1 MITIKKIAV
10 IFALSIVH
18 QNAYAATYYIDSTL
32 GNDSWSGMLP
42 TKAASPSTDGP
53 WQSLNRLATAAL
65 SPGDVVELQCGSKW
79 IQTLRLKNS
88 GTPDLPITIR
98 PTSSTCD
105 APPSIDGGQNID
117 AHSWVPHNNV
127 IYKASWPNQKFLNGS
142 VASGVMGWNSWSAA
156 GDQKVIH
163 ERNCPDSSS
172 GCGAFTSSAKP
183 GGSLMNSNSFQVESG
198 ITYSGG
204 ISVRVPTGIKVKV
217 LVRRGSPPYEPISAP
232 LWITGT
238 GAWQKIT
245 IAFTAR
251 YIVTD
256 ARLDIE
262 NPSEGMT
269 FHFKDV
275 SLSAVFANPVGAW
288 IGDQPLLPAHH
299 PNRGQDATR
308 PNSVYAKAAA
318 DGNAV
323 RNDIGSIGSTYLD
336 IDSTLKL
343 PVGTLPKPGNRL
355 RIRTAAWHVNESI
368 ITKVEGNRLSFQPA
382 TRHQVQAGQG
392 YFLLGELGMLDSP
405 GEWIFDSSTG
415 FNYVWMPDS
424 TPPLFR
430 QIRLSVLDKG
440 VDLSG
445 RSNII
450 IDGIDVRYTGLGI
463 DLSQTQNVTVRSSSI
478 KNTIRE
484 GILAT
489 KAKNINFISNRIQQ
503 TGGDA
508 ISGSNATTVHAENND
523 ISQSAVAVVGDS
535 VWSLP
540 ATTYAAIY
548 TGAYANITGNRISNV
563 GGNGIWAQAD
573 WISATGIIENNAIS
587 DSCLQIND
595 CAAIYIN
602 ASSPG
607 TRIASNLIER
617 VKGNVD
623 GLGSSV
629 RTHAIGIYLDDFST
643 NMTLEGNTVAW
654 ADYGI
659 HVHNSFHNQIN
670 DNLLHGNRNS
680 QIWFQENENKITST
694 GDVHDNKMT
703 GNRFFPTNS
712 VPAITITGQI
722 DSLTDFGILSQ
733 NHYSALFSKRI
744 ISESWPTHNL
754 TYTLPEWVDGSG
766 NSLRPSQDV
775 GSSQLLQEGY
785 ATYLVAGE
793 NVVPNG
799 AFKNGKSG
807 WSSWNETAPLST
819 SVFETCS
826 LGPCLRITAGGSATL
841 AASPNF
847 SVESNRAY
855 RVSFDA
861 KTNTNG
867 NFIVPTVRRG
877 GPLPLFERLMPS
889 EGFAGSSDWRRY
901 TFIFTAAKTVTVGD
915 PITGDLG
922 ARMDFE
928 NILPG
933 QTLWLANVEIVPL
946 LSVENTLR
954 TQLVTNAD
962 RIAQSRE
969 CPDQETAPEYCSL
982 YHLFPDGTPVNW
994 PIDLPPFGAVSIYT
1008 INQDTRDSDGDGVA
1022 DRDDLCPT
1030 TSKAD
1035 QVNAS
1040 GCALT
1045 QIPQP
1050 MGGQNTTNPIS
1061 ASD

>member
-1 MITIKKIAV
+1 MVTIKKVFV
-10 IFALSIVH
+10 IVALSII
-18 QNAYAATYYIDSTL
+18 QQYAYAATYYIDSEL

-42 TKAASPSTDGP
+42 TKAVSPSTDGP
-53 WQSLNRLATAAL
+53 WQSLNRLAAAAL

-88 GTPDLPITIR
+88 GTSDLPIIIR

-117 AHSWVPHNNV
+117 AHSWVPHNSA
-127 IYKASWPNQKFLNGS
+127 IYKAAWPNQKFLNGS
-142 VASGVMGWNSWSAA
+142 LTSGVMGWNSWSAA

-163 ERNCPDSSS
+163 ERICPDSLS

-183 GGSLMNSNSFQVESG
+183 GGSLLNSNSFQVEGG
-198 ITYSGG
+198 IAYNGG
-204 ISVRVPTGIKVKV
+204 ISLRIPTGRMVKV
-217 LVRRGSPPYEPISAP
+217 LVRRGSSPYEPISAP

-245 IAFTAR
+245 VAFTAR
-251 YIVTD
+251 YMVSD
-256 ARLDIE
+256 ARLDVE
-262 NPSEGMT
+262 NPSEGVT
-269 FHFKDV
+269 FHFRDA
-275 SLSAVFANPVGAW
+275 SLTAAFANPVGAW
-288 IGDQPLLPAHH
+288 LDDLPLLPAYH
-299 PNRGQDATR
+299 PNRGHDATR

-318 DGNAV
+318 NGNAV
-323 RNDIGSIGSTYLD
+323 RNDIGGTGSTYLD

-343 PVGTLPKPGNRL
+343 PAGTTPRPGNRL
-355 RIRTAAWHVNESI
+355 RIRTAAWHVNEVV

-382 TRHQVQAGQG
+382 TRHQVQKGQG
-392 YFLLGELGMLDSP
+392 YFLLDELGMLDSP
-405 GEWIFDSSTG
+405 GEWIFDSSKG
-415 FNYVWMPDS
+415 FNYIWMPDS
-424 TPPLFR
+424 SPPLFR
-430 QIRLSVLDKG
+430 RIRLSILEKG

-463 DLSQTQNVTVRSSSI
+463 DLSQTQNVILRSASI
-478 KNTIRE
+478 KNTMRE

-489 KAKNINFISNRIQQ
+489 KAKNINLISNRIQQ

-508 ISGSNATTVHAENND
+508 ISASDATTVLAENND
-523 ISQSAVAVVGDS
+523 ISQSAVAVVGDRI
-535 VWSLP
+535 WSLP

-548 TGAYANITGNRISNV
+548 TGAHANITGNRISNT
-563 GGNGIWAQAD
+563 GGNGVWAQAN
-573 WISATGIIENNAIS
+573 WVANGIIENNAIS

-595 CAAIYIN
+595 CGAIYIN
-602 ASSPG
+602 AWSPG

-623 GLGSSV
+623 GLDSNI

-643 NMTLEGNTVAW
+643 NMIIEGNTIAW

-659 HVHNSFHNQIN
+659 HVHNSFLNEIN

-680 QIWFQENENKITST
+680 QIWFQENENKIAST
-694 GDVHDNKMT
+694 GDVHDNKVSR
-703 GNRFFPTNS
+703 NRFFPTTS
-712 VPAITITGQI
+712 APTVTITGQI
-722 DSLTDFGILSQ
+722 DSVTDFGVLSQ
-733 NHYSALFSKRI
+733 NHYSALFSKRV
-744 ISESWPTHNL
+744 ISESWPAHNL
-754 TYTLPEWVDGSG
+754 TYTLADWLNISSD
-766 NSLRPSQDV
+766 NSRSPQDV
-775 GSSQLLQEGY
+775 GASQLLREGY
-785 ATYLVAGE
+785 ATYLIAGR
-793 NVVPNG
+793 NIVPNG
-799 AFKNGKSG
+799 AFENGKSG
-807 WSSWNETAPLST
+807 WSSWNETAPLSAST
-819 SVFETCS
+819 FETCS

-861 KTNTNG
+861 KTDTNG

-877 GPLPLFERLMPS
+877 GPFPLFERLMPS

-901 TFIFTAAKTVTVGD
+901 TFIFTAAMTVNAGD

-933 QTLWLANVEIVPL
+933 QILWLANVEIVPL

-954 TQLVTNAD
+954 TQLVSNPD

-982 YHLFPDGTPVNW
+982 YHIFPEGTPVNW

-1008 INQDTRDSDGDGVA
+1008 INQDTRDGDGDGVA
-1022 DRDDLCPT
+1022 DSGDLCPS

-1050 MGGQNTTNPIS
+1050 ADG
-1061 ASD
+1061 